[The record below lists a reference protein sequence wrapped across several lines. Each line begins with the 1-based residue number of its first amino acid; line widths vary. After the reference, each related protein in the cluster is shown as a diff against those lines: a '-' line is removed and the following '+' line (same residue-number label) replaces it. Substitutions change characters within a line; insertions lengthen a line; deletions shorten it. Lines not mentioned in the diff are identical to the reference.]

1 MQYIVFCVLLVLLCV
16 GAAALATKAVNR
28 KKTLSRT
35 VRALVCILFTFCFL
49 LGAGGGYLA
58 FYYHADP
65 AVQQYLQDSGNVAVQ
80 RTVNGTLFDG
90 PGKEKAMVFYPGAKV
105 DSAAYAPMLSH
116 LAARGIDVFLVRMP
130 MHLAFLNPDAA
141 AELMAAYDYPQWILA
156 GHSLGGVTAGR
167 FAASHPEKV
176 QGLVLLAAYPTQDIP
191 QSMKLLS
198 IYGTND
204 ARMNKRAYAAS
215 KTHWPQDAREL
226 VLQGGNHAQF
236 GYYGMQKYDGVATLS
251 APDQQQQTVD
261 AIIELFGS
269 GASLPH
275 LTLPD

>member
-1 MQYIVFCVLLVLLCV
+1 MKYIVFCVLVALLCIS
-16 GAAALATKAVNR
+16 AAALATKAVNR
-28 KKTLSRT
+28 KRSLSRT
-35 VRALVCILFTFCFL
+35 ARALVCILFTFCFL
-49 LGAGGGYLA
+49 LGAGSGYLA
-58 FYYHADP
+58 FYYRADP
-65 AVQQYLQDSGNVAVQ
+65 AVQQYLQDSGSVTVQ
-80 RTVNGTLFDG
+80 QTINGSLFDG

-156 GHSLGGVTAGR
+156 GHSLGGVMAGR
-167 FAASHPEKV
+167 FAASHPKNV
-176 QGLVLLAAYPTQDIP
+176 QGLVLLAAYPTQDISP
-191 QSMKLLS
+191 SIKLLS

-204 ARMNKRAYAAS
+204 AHMNKSAYAAS
-215 KTHWPQDAREL
+215 KAHWPQDAREL

-236 GYYGMQKYDGVATLS
+236 GYYGMQKYDGVATLP

-261 AIIELFGS
+261 AIIESFGS
-269 GASLPH
+269 GTSLPH
-275 LTLPD
+275 MTLPD